1 MLDVLGVALRRSGG
15 SIRTGQSSITGT
27 RIMVTVILDNL
38 AEGLTEAET
47 LNTYPTLKRADTV
60 AWADYHDEMK
70 RRENITGWD
79 RDPRL
84 RVGLDRAVIVRATR
98 RASEGL
104 YEPRDSARAFFAT
117 IAATTLWETTL
128 ADGFSHML
136 GPIAGMES
144 VSITRAAAL

>member
-1 MLDVLGVALRRSGG
+1 MRA
-15 SIRTGQSSITGT
+15 TTPCEPTQSHGPT
-27 RIMVTVILDNL
+27 IMTN
-38 AEGLTEAET
+38 
-47 LNTYPTLKRADTV
+47 
-60 AWADYHDEMK
+60 EMK

-117 IAATTLWETTL
+117 IASTTLWETKL
-128 ADGFSHML
+128 ADGFSHL
-136 GPIAGMES
+136 
-144 VSITRAAAL
+144 